1 MPLTCDWRETFRLRA
16 RRDPEYRAVLL
27 VGGVECLLAGE
38 LELAKRDFRSC
49 IAGVGGFEALGE
61 MTGKSP
67 ERLAEMFSREGELPA
82 GDLFEVLVCLQ
93 RHEGLVIE
101 VSSGPGEVG
110 LIDYTADPEDG
121 YGASV
126 AGNHEDDLTD
136 DPEDHLEDTPAGA
149 EAVAAI

>member
-1 MPLTCDWRETFRLRA
+1 MPLTCDWKETFRLRA

-38 LELAKRDFRSC
+38 LELAKRDFLSC

-82 GDLFEVLVCLQ
+82 DDLFEILVCLQ
-93 RHEGLVIE
+93 RHEGLVIK
-101 VSSGPGEVG
+101 VSSEHGEVG
-110 LIDYTADPEDG
+110 LIDYTADPED
-121 YGASV
+121 
-126 AGNHEDDLTD
+126 DLTD
-136 DPEDHLEDTPAGA
+136 DHEDRCEDDFAGA